1 MTTKQTQYEK
11 LALLFVLNT
20 GEIRKTCELD
30 YNAYFGLL
38 QINIDA
44 LKNLYGEWE
53 DEIES
58 RILNLNFDGKYL
70 SLKLR
75 YLKLIIQ

>member
-53 DEIES
+53 DESES
-58 RILNLNFDGKYL
+58 RIFPVKVASALYANALNIGF
-70 SLKLR
+70 
-75 YLKLIIQ
+75 